1 MNEGEK
7 RKAKRNR
14 GWAVPEDKFN
24 RKMEGRRRE
33 VGGGAGGG
41 GGLIGAV
48 GRR

>member
-33 VGGGAGGG
+33 VGGGGGMVGGG
-41 GGLIGAV
+41 VA